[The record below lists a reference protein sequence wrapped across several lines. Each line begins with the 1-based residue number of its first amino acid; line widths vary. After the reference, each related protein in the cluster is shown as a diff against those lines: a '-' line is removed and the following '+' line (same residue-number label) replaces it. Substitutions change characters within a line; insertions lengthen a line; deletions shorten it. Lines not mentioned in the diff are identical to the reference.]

1 MNKLNKS
8 KSHALRF
15 KICFRLVL
23 VQWFCS
29 QNWIELSQ
37 SHYLITI
44 HQLSFTLHKCVID
57 FDSTLKIILSI
68 YYMLNVISN
77 LTPNVLLAISFIID
91 VFIISRIVSM
101 AVYPANR
108 PACVLAAKQQLE
120 WCWKLKGTKVWSWIR
135 FLTEFGHWLR
145 RSINLDKLVL

>member
-1 MNKLNKS
+1 MRFENFFQACFSPMILPYPWILLPKLNSTKS
-8 KSHALRF
+8 ISLQF
-15 KICFRLVL
+15 I
-23 VQWFCS
+23 
-29 QNWIELSQ
+29 NTLS
-37 SHYLITI
+37 
-44 HQLSFTLHKCVID
+44 VID